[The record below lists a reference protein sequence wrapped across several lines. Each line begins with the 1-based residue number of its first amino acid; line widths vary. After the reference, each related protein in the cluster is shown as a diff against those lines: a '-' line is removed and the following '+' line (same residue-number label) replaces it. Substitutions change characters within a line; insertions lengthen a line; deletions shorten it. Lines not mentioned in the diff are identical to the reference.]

1 MVTLNQV
8 TQETLTR
15 LGCEV
20 HVDADDETVF
30 AYAVGLARMYNAE
43 DRAIEQGKVD
53 MADAF
58 FVQPGRT
65 PTFWPFFGY
74 GRDREAMEGW
84 WEYAHRHA
92 QIQDDWWRSVLARL
106 LAGQS
111 MGELD
116 GRPADHRT
124 RHRMARLDT
133 VSGRD
138 GAIQLRGHR
147 ATQPWP
153 DGGGADG
160 LGGSAG
166 DSPRP
171 LYRSSK
177 HPVTQLTRGVQ
188 AEPGRRVRQRAVD
201 KPAKPSVPDGARRV
215 EEQGLEHRP

>member
-84 WEYAHRHA
+84 WEYAHEHMNIRDEWFEA
-92 QIQDDWWRSVLARL
+92 VLARL
-106 LAGQS
+106 LTGQEPAVEAGDR
-111 MGELD
+111 GT
-116 GRPADHRT
+116 GNR
-124 RHRMARLDT
+124 
-133 VSGRD
+133 VSGNAS
-138 GAIQLRGHR
+138 G
-147 ATQPWP
+147 
-153 DGGGADG
+153 DGGGGA
-160 LGGSAG
+160 L
-166 DSPRP
+166 
-171 LYRSSK
+171 
-177 HPVTQLTRGVQ
+177 
-188 AEPGRRVRQRAVD
+188 RVRR
-201 KPAKPSVPDGARRV
+201 
-215 EEQGLEHRP
+215 